1 MKKIF
6 IMTDMEGC
14 AGILNHD
21 DWVMPEGRWY
31 EKGMKILTEEVNA
44 VIDGLIA
51 GGAAEFLVA
60 DGHGAGG
67 IDPLLLHPRALLLR
81 GNVPYPFHM
90 DSSFDGIAFVGGH
103 AKAGTPFSHITHT
116 ERFDRID
123 ISVNGLSVG
132 EYGEMAL
139 FGLELGVPCI
149 FAGGEEA
156 FAREAEALTPGVV
169 GVGVKRGLKEDG
181 LDHLTTGEY
190 RAAKLDAIHCSHF
203 EACRRLRE
211 GAALAVRKLLD
222 SPASFRHPAVNPPY
236 RLEVRYRAEK
246 KGEPQRTACHTHES
260 SLIKLFNSQ
269 W

>member
-1 MKKIF
+1 MIKIF

-21 DWVMPEGRWY
+21 DWVLPAGRWY

-44 VIDGLIA
+44 VVDGLIE

-67 IDPLLLHPRALLLR
+67 IDPLLLHPRAMLQR
-81 GNVPYPFHM
+81 GWTGPYPFGL

-116 ERFDRID
+116 EWFNRID
-123 ISVNGLSVG
+123 IVVNGISVG
-132 EYGEMAL
+132 EYGKIAL
-139 FGLELGVPCI
+139 CGLELGVPCI

-156 FAREAEALTPGVV
+156 FAREAETLTPGVMTV
-169 GVGVKRGLKEDG
+169 SVKRGVKEDG
-181 LDHLTTGEY
+181 LDHLTTDEY
-190 RAAKLDAIHCSHF
+190 RAAKLGAVHCSHA

-211 GAALAVRKLLD
+211 GAMLAACKLME
-222 SPASFRHPAVNPPY
+222 SPASFHHPNVKPPY
-236 RLEVRYRAEK
+236 RIEARYRADK
-246 KGEPQRTACHTHES
+246 KGEPERKTYHTHDS
-260 SLIKLFNSQ
+260 SLIELFNSK
-269 W
+269 